1 MTDQTNTEDDI
12 FFGDIPPE
20 INILLQQ
27 GVAAHV
33 SDPKLAENLF
43 QKALVL
49 RPDVLCSYRCLV
61 KHYNR
66 QRQFD
71 NAIVT
76 VRTWLAEAVRQAGS
90 PADWNEWQDASS
102 SMLGALK
109 AFAFIELRRG
119 REEEAQA
126 AITRLQ
132 QLDPEDGT
140 GVSVLAAL
148 AH

>member
-1 MTDQTNTEDDI
+1 MNTTTDENDI

-20 INILLQQ
+20 INALLQQ
-27 GVAAHV
+27 GIAVHV
-33 SDPKLAENLF
+33 SAPQLAESHF
-43 QKALVL
+43 REALAR
-49 RPDVLCSYRCLV
+49 RPDILCSYRCLV

-66 QRQFD
+66 RRQFD
-71 NAIVT
+71 NAITT
-76 VRTWLAEAVRQAGS
+76 VRAWLAEAVRQAGS
-90 PADWNEWQDASS
+90 PADWREWQDASS
-102 SMLGALK
+102 AMLGALK
-109 AFAFIELRRG
+109 AFAFVELRRG

-126 AITRLQ
+126 AIARLQ

>member
-1 MTDQTNTEDDI
+1 MNTTTDEDAI
-12 FFGDIPPE
+12 FFGDIPSE
-20 INILLQQ
+20 INALLQQ
-27 GVAAHV
+27 GIAAHV

-43 QKALVL
+43 REAIARQ
-49 RPDVLCSYRCLV
+49 PDVLCSYRCLV

-71 NAIVT
+71 NAITT
-76 VRTWLAEAVRQAGS
+76 VRAWLAEAVRQAGS
-90 PADWNEWQDASS
+90 PADWNEWQDAST

-109 AFAFIELRRG
+109 AFAFVELRRG

-126 AITRLQ
+126 AIARLQ

-148 AH
+148 AL

>member
-1 MTDQTNTEDDI
+1 MNTTTDENDI

-20 INILLQQ
+20 INALLQQ
-27 GVAAHV
+27 GIAVHA
-33 SDPKLAENLF
+33 SDPRLAENHF
-43 QKALVL
+43 REALAR
-49 RPDVLCSYRCLV
+49 RPDILCSYRCLV

-71 NAIVT
+71 NAINT
-76 VRTWLAEAVRQAGS
+76 VRAWLTEAVRQAGS

-109 AFAFIELRRG
+109 AFAFVELRRG
-119 REEEAQA
+119 RLEEAQA
-126 AITRLQ
+126 AIARLQ